1 MSDILL
7 KKYKFI
13 TGRIEGLILRE
24 KADGTIEYVIATLH
38 EDTKVGK
45 LSKTIYQ
52 TQFTYSDLDSA
63 WRDFKYLKR

>member
-24 KADGTIEYVIATLH
+24 KPDGTIEYVIATLH
-38 EDTKVGK
+38 SDTKVGK
-45 LSKTIYQ
+45 LVNHTYQ
-52 TQFTYSDLDSA
+52 TEFVYPDIDSA
-63 WRDFKYLKR
+63 WRDFKYLIK